1 MIYWFTGQ
9 PGSGKTVLANLL
21 KEKYLPHAYRIDGD
35 EMRELFT
42 NKDYTI
48 NGRVVNVG
56 TAQKIAHY
64 LNNQGHDVIVSLV
77 APYVDQREDFK
88 RLMGDQMIEIYV
100 HTTDPRERDH
110 FKAIAY
116 VPPTTEYVD
125 IDTTHDT
132 EEESFKKVIDGLLS
146 LGSPDL
152 ESKPFDRKGF
162 NLYPKGSLLNE
173 LPPDDYQLDN

>member
-9 PGSGKTVLANLL
+9 PAHGKTVLANML
-21 KEKYLPHAYRIDGD
+21 KEKRPNAFRIDGD

-64 LNNQGHDVIVSLV
+64 LHNQGHDVIVSLV
-77 APYVDQREDFK
+77 APYIDQREDFK
-88 RLMGDQMIEIYV
+88 KLIGEDLIEIYV
-100 HTTDPRERDH
+100 HTSEPRERDH

-116 VPPTTEYVD
+116 IAPEDNYID
-125 IDTTHDT
+125 IDTTEDT
-132 EEESFKKVIDGLLS
+132 PEESFNNLLTAI
-146 LGSPDL
+146 
-152 ESKPFDRKGF
+152 KWKRKIHT
-162 NLYPKGSLLNE
+162 L
-173 LPPDDYQLDN
+173 

>member
-9 PGSGKTVLANLL
+9 PAHGKTVLADML
-21 KEKYLPHAYRIDGD
+21 KVKLPKAFRIDGD

-64 LNNQGHDVIVSLV
+64 LHNQGQDVIVSLV
-77 APYVDQREDFK
+77 APYIDQREDFK
-88 RLMGDQMIEIYV
+88 DVLGDNIKEIYV
-100 HTTDPRERDH
+100 HTSEPRERDH

-116 VPPTTEYVD
+116 VAPTKNFID
-125 IDTTHDT
+125 IDTTNDT
-132 EEESFKKVIDGLLS
+132 PEESLKKI
-146 LGSPDL
+146 
-152 ESKPFDRKGF
+152 
-162 NLYPKGSLLNE
+162 
-173 LPPDDYQLDN
+173 LDAI

>member
-9 PGSGKTVLANLL
+9 PAHGKTVLANML
-21 KEKYLPHAYRIDGD
+21 KEKLPNAFRIDGD

-64 LNNQGHDVIVSLV
+64 LHNQGHDVIVSLV

-88 RLMGDQMIEIYV
+88 KVMGDDLIEIYV
-100 HTTDPRERDH
+100 NT
-110 FKAIAY
+110 
-116 VPPTTEYVD
+116 
-125 IDTTHDT
+125 
-132 EEESFKKVIDGLLS
+132 
-146 LGSPDL
+146 
-152 ESKPFDRKGF
+152 
-162 NLYPKGSLLNE
+162 
-173 LPPDDYQLDN
+173 

>member
-9 PGSGKTVLANLL
+9 PAHGKTVLANML
-21 KEKYLPHAYRIDGD
+21 KEKLPNAFRIDGD

-64 LNNQGHDVIVSLV
+64 LHNQGHDVIVSLV

-88 RLMGDQMIEIYV
+88 VIMGDNLKEIYV
-100 HTTDPRERDH
+100 HTSEPRERDH

-116 VPPTTEYVD
+116 VAPSENFID
-125 IDTTHDT
+125 IDTTEDT
-132 EEESFKKVIDGLLS
+132 PSESFAKLL
-146 LGSPDL
+146 
-152 ESKPFDRKGF
+152 K
-162 NLYPKGSLLNE
+162 E
-173 LPPDDYQLDN
+173 LKL